1 MSDSLIA
8 RSLRP
13 DERDE
18 MIRLQCR
25 VFRSDG
31 YERYTRYLDG
41 DPDYYF
47 DQTRVVV
54 CDHRLIATLRVWD
67 RRMRIGLSLIHI

>member
-41 DPDYYF
+41 DPDYHF
-47 DQTRVVV
+47 DQ
-54 CDHRLIATLRVWD
+54 H
-67 RRMRIGLSLIHI
+67 GLLFVIIV